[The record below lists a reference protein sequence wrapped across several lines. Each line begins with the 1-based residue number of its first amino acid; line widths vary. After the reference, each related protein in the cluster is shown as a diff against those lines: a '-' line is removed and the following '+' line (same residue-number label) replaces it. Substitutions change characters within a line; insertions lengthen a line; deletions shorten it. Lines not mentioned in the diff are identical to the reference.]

1 MHSDRPVAIAI
12 AYSPTEPNPS
22 HLADIYRPT
31 PAHHERHQPPHA
43 PIYRPTADEES
54 NHNANQQF
62 QAPFIPSIN
71 LENTQS
77 THNGWSIV
85 TPPSVLHSSK
95 TEAKANRISASL
107 ANSNA
112 TSLLSISRSDSGET
126 AEEIASVESTTRKFD
141 FEHFKPEFQSGFMP
155 IYKSGSSPSLASLSA
170 SLSSSSVPA
179 SATSA
184 TSTAPA
190 APIPPE
196 ETETV
201 KTQSDEKSLDRSDNF
216 SLASLL
222 YGDDEDEN
230 DADNDEEN
238 DE

>member
-31 PAHHERHQPPHA
+31 PAHHQAPPHA
-43 PIYRPTADEES
+43 PIYRPPSDDDS

-85 TPPSVLHSSK
+85 TPPSVLQSVK
-95 TEAKANRISASL
+95 NEAKVNRISASL

-155 IYKSGSSPSLASLSA
+155 IYKSASSSSSLSSLSA
-170 SLSSSSVPA
+170 SSSSSSGPA
-179 SATSA
+179 A
-184 TSTAPA
+184 TSTASA
-190 APIPPE
+190 APTLPE
-196 ETETV
+196 KTEPV
-201 KTQSDEKSLDRSDNF
+201 KTQSDEKSTDRSDNF
-216 SLASLL
+216 NLESLL
-222 YGDDEDEN
+222 YDDDDED
-230 DADNDEEN
+230 DDNDEEN
-238 DE
+238 DQ

>member
-31 PAHHERHQPPHA
+31 PAHRQPQHA
-43 PIYRPTADEES
+43 PIYRPTAEVDDS
-54 NHNANQQF
+54 NHNGNQQF

-85 TPPSVLHSSK
+85 TPPSVLHSPK
-95 TEAKANRISASL
+95 NEAKTNRISSSL

-126 AEEIASVESTTRKFD
+126 AEEVASVESTTRKFD

-155 IYKSGSSPSLASLSA
+155 IYKSAPLSLSSSLSA
-170 SLSSSSVPA
+170 SSSSSSAPA
-179 SATSA
+179 SV
-184 TSTAPA
+184 TSTPPA

-196 ETETV
+196 SAETV
-201 KTQSDEKSLDRSDNF
+201 KAHSDEKSTDRSDNF
-216 SLASLL
+216 NLESLL
-222 YGDDEDEN
+222 YDDEEDDEN
-230 DADNDEEN
+230 NDEGN